1 MIIIGYSTN
10 VYSFIYLFSLL
21 ILFLFIYLFIYL
33 FIKLCVSFLFSIS
46 IYWPAR
52 EITELGR
59 IYAKALFSV
68 LANQLVRLDSLVIVL
83 SPKNS
88 SVVCQWDSEG
98 YDNDALLWLSV
109 DWRI

>member
-1 MIIIGYSTN
+1 MSIH
-10 VYSFIYLFSLL
+10 SFIYLL
-21 ILFLFIYLFIYL
+21 ILFLFIYLFIHLFIYLSIYL
-33 FIKLCVSFLFSIS
+33 FIKVCVSFLFSIS

-59 IYAKALFSV
+59 IYAKSLFSV

-83 SPKNS
+83 SPQNS

-98 YDNDALLWLSV
+98 YDNALAFRRLAN
-109 DWRI
+109 IN